1 MGGIEASQSLRPVAR
16 ARQPRN
22 RKLGAVM
29 TGCRCRARALLFGV
43 SSFALMTH
51 ALPALAQET
60 LYLDPVTVLATKTEE
75 KTTDS
80 LAAVSAVRSDEIG
93 RAMPNRISDVFSGL
107 PSVWFQQRADDPGT
121 AINIRGLQDFG
132 RVAVLIDGARQNFQR
147 TGHSADGTFY
157 FEPELLAGADVV
169 RGPVANIYGSG
180 AIGGVVSMRT
190 KDVDD
195 VLKPGQRWGVLTH
208 GEYGNNKAS
217 GLGSAFG
224 AVRVNPNVD
233 AMIGATYR
241 KNDNYRDGRG
251 NQALNSFNDV
261 QTAIGKFTVRPAEG
275 HEVKLSGTTYETNYQ
290 NGNPGPTGNATV
302 YDTTVKNH
310 ITTAR
315 WKYARPDDRLFNF
328 DGSAYWTQTD
338 TNQRKIRGTNSA
350 ISGAMGSTRT
360 FTIDTYGADLNNT
373 SRFDTGPVRHAFTY
387 GGDWFQDKVH
397 VVDPTGTGDLFTPDG
412 QRTVNGGFTQLKS
425 NFSSWL
431 EVISALRYDSFKL
444 TGGTASSSGERV
456 SPKLT
461 VGITPVQW
469 FTLYGTYAEGYRAPA
484 ITEVFVSGVHPG
496 FGSDFV
502 FLPNGSL
509 KAEIGKTKEVGIN
522 IRQDNLWIAGDAL
535 RIKANIY
542 RNDVTDFIEQ
552 VTLAAGS
559 SGVSGQTCPGAA
571 PFCLQYQNLTT
582 ARLEGAEF
590 EGNYDMGKYFF
601 GIAASRTKGR
611 NVATGA
617 PLLKI
622 APQKVALTLGA
633 RHLNNKLTTTV
644 RIVSVDAKPA
654 SEIPAGST
662 IPPTAA
668 YTIVNLFASYA
679 VNEDITAEFGVDNL
693 FNTYYERYL
702 DTTTAGAT
710 VIASPSPGVTTK
722 LGLKVRFGDTFFK
735 KG

>member
-1 MGGIEASQSLRPVAR
+1 
-16 ARQPRN
+16 
-22 RKLGAVM
+22 M
-29 TGCRCRARALLFGV
+29 TGCNRRARALLFGV

-51 ALPALAQET
+51 ALPALAQQA
-60 LYLDPVTVLATKTEE
+60 LYLDPVTVVATKTEE
-75 KTTDS
+75 KTSDS
-80 LAAVSAVRSDEIG
+80 LAAVSTVRSDEIG

-147 TGHSADGTFY
+147 TGHSADGLFY
-157 FEPELLAGADVV
+157 IEPELLGGADIV
-169 RGPVANIYGSG
+169 RGPSANIYGSG

-195 VLKPGQRWGVLTH
+195 VLKPGQKWGVLTH
-208 GEYGNNKAS
+208 GEYGSNIAR

-224 AVRVNPNVD
+224 AVRVNQDVD

-241 KNDNYRDGRG
+241 KNDNYRDGNG
-251 NQALNSFNDV
+251 NEALNSFNDV

-275 HEVKLSGTTYETNYQ
+275 HEIKVGGTAYETNYQ

-302 YDTTVKNH
+302 YDTTVKNK
-310 ITTAR
+310 IVNAR

-338 TNQRKIRGTNSA
+338 TSQQKIRGTNSS
-350 ISGAMGSTRT
+350 ISGAMGSIRT
-360 FTIDTYGADLNNT
+360 FTIDTYGFDLNNT

-387 GGDWFQDKVH
+387 GGDMFQDKVH

-412 QRTVNGGFTQLKS
+412 QRTVGGGFTQLKS
-425 NFSSWL
+425 SFSTWL
-431 EVISALRYDSFKL
+431 DVITALRYDTYKL
-444 TGGTASSSGERV
+444 SGGATSSSGERV

-484 ITEVFVSGVHPG
+484 ITEVFVAGQHPNAG
-496 FGSDFV
+496 PGSNFV

-509 KAEIGKTKEVGIN
+509 KAETGKNKEIGVN
-522 IRQDNLWIAGDAL
+522 IRQNNLWFAGDAL
-535 RIKANIY
+535 RIKANVF
-542 RNDVTDFIEQ
+542 RNDVDGFIEQ
-552 VTLAAGS
+552 TNVAAGATGAN
-559 SGVSGQTCPGAA
+559 GVVCPGAA
-571 PFCLQYQNLTT
+571 PFCLQYQNISN

-590 EGNYDMGKYFF
+590 EGSYDMGRYFF
-601 GIAASRTKGR
+601 NLAASRTKGT
-611 NVATGA
+611 NTSTGA

-622 APQKVALTLGA
+622 APQQMAVTVGGRYLDNRLTASVKVQT
-633 RHLNNKLTTTV
+633 
-644 RIVSVDAKPA
+644 VDAKPQ

-662 IPPTAA
+662 TPSVGS
-668 YTIVNLFASYA
+668 YTLVNLYASYQ
-679 VNEDITAEFGVDNL
+679 VNEDVLAEFGIDNL
-693 FNTYYERYL
+693 FDTYYERYL

-710 VIASPSPGVTTK
+710 IIASPSPGLTAK
-722 LGLKVRFGDTFFK
+722 LGLKVRFGDTFLK